1 MKKRFLVLLM
11 AVAVSISSMTGC
23 MKIVKIGEEG
33 KYTGEV
39 QFNAGDDV
47 AKIWDSAALPELT
60 EKAVDLT
67 TFLQEANGDLK
78 SLADK
83 YGKYSMGT
91 SGELNY
97 TVKGTA
103 NVKEVHTEK
112 KAGYMTVSLDGYT
125 GPIIIELQIGTVF
138 KGTAVRDSLN
148 IIKFEDYKNQVDYA
162 AVSQSIH
169 KVIQTTVIDKLDL
182 ANIVGKNIEFTGCF
196 TADSNDLILITP
208 VALTV
213 K

>member
-1 MKKRFLVLLM
+1 MKKRFFILLLSA
-11 AVAVSISSMTGC
+11 AVAVSSMTGC
-23 MKIVKIGEEG
+23 MKIIKIGEEG

-39 QFNAGDDV
+39 EFNAGEDV
-47 AKIWDSAALPELT
+47 AGIWDSAALPELT
-60 EKAVDLT
+60 GKAVELG
-67 TFLQEANGDLK
+67 TFLTEANGDLK

-91 SGELNY
+91 SGTLNY
-97 TVKGTA
+97 TVMGTVT
-103 NVKEVHTEK
+103 VKEVNTEK
-112 KAGYMTVSLDGYT
+112 KAGYMTVSLDGYN
-125 GPIIIELQIGTVF
+125 GPVAIKLQIGTVY
-138 KGTAVRDSLN
+138 KGTAVRDALD

-169 KVIQTTVIDKLDL
+169 NIIQTTVIDKLDL
-182 ANIVGKNIEFTGCF
+182 NNLIGKQLDFTGCF
-196 TADSNDLILITP
+196 TVDKEDEILITP

>member
-1 MKKRFLVLLM
+1 MKKKLFALLM
-11 AVAVSISSMTGC
+11 VTMLSVASLSGC

-39 QFNAGDDV
+39 KFNAGDDV

-60 EKAVDLT
+60 EKAVDLP
-67 TFLQEANGDLK
+67 TFIKEANGDFK

-103 NVKEVHTEK
+103 TIKEVHTEK
-112 KAGYMTVSLDGYT
+112 KAGYMVVDLDGYT
-125 GPIIIELQIGTVF
+125 SPIAIQIQIGTVY
-138 KGTAVRDSLN
+138 KGSAIRDSLS

-169 KVIQTTVIDKLDL
+169 SLIQTSIIDKLDL
-182 ANIVGKNIEFTGCF
+182 KNMVGKKIDFVGCF
-196 TADSNDLILITP
+196 TADDPDLILITP
-208 VALTV
+208 VVLTV

>member
-1 MKKRFLVLLM
+1 MATVL
-11 AVAVSISSMTGC
+11 AVSSMTGC
-23 MKIVKIGEEG
+23 MKIIKIGEEC

-39 QFNAGDDV
+39 EFNAGDDV
-47 AKIWDSAALPELT
+47 AAIWDSAALPELT

-67 TFLQEANGDLK
+67 TFFTEANGDLK
-78 SLADK
+78 SLANK

-91 SGELNY
+91 SGTLNY

-103 NVKEVHTEK
+103 TVKEVHTEK
-112 KAGYMTVSLDGYT
+112 KAGYMVVTVDGYT
-125 GPIIIELQIGTVF
+125 GPIVTMLQIGTVF
-138 KGTAVRDSLN
+138 KGSAVRDSLD

-169 KVIQTTVIDKLDL
+169 QIIQTTVIDKLDL
-182 ANIVGKNIEFTGCF
+182 TNLVGKKIDFTGCF
-196 TADSNDLILITP
+196 TVDKEDEILITP
-208 VALTV
+208 VTLSV

>member
-1 MKKRFLVLLM
+1 MKKRFLILLM
-11 AVAVSISSMTGC
+11 AAVVSVASMSGC
-23 MKIVKIGEEG
+23 MKIIKIGEEG

-39 QFNAGDDV
+39 EFNAGDDV
-47 AKIWDSAALPELT
+47 AAIWDSAALPELT
-60 EKAVDLT
+60 TKATELGAFLT
-67 TFLQEANGDLK
+67 EANGNLK

-91 SGELNY
+91 SGTLNY
-97 TVKGTA
+97 TVMGTVT
-103 NVKEVHTEK
+103 VKEVNTEK
-112 KAGYMTVSLDGYT
+112 KAGYMTVSLEGYT
-125 GPIIIELQIGTVF
+125 GPITLKIQIGTVY
-138 KGTAVRDSLN
+138 KGTAVRDSLD

-169 KVIQTTVIDKLDL
+169 NIIQSTVIDKLEL
-182 ANIVGKNIEFTGCF
+182 SNLVGKQIDFIGCF
-196 TADSNDLILITP
+196 TVDKEDEILITP